1 YVLQRMADEGYIS
14 QQQAEAA
21 NKNPI
26 VLAGEPKQPQS
37 MAPFFLEEIR
47 KYLERQYG
55 AKALYESGL
64 SVTTTLDPV
73 LQQVANHAVQNG
85 LRRLDK
91 DRGYRRGKRNILAE
105 GKTIE
110 RFKDERWLRPIHVDD
125 VVPAVVVSVTKA
137 PVNTAHLTIGRYHAD
152 LGK

>member
-1 YVLQRMADEGYIS
+1 
-14 QQQAEAA
+14 AERA
-21 NKNPI
+21 KKRP
-26 VLAGEPKQPQS
+26 VTLAGQPKQPPS

-64 SVTTTLDPV
+64 SVTTTLDPI

-91 DRGYRRGKRNILAE
+91 DRGYRRGKRNIIAE
-105 GKTIE
+105 GKTVE
-110 RFKDERWLRPIHVDD
+110 RFKDERWVRPIHDGD
-125 VVPAVVVSVTKA
+125 IVPAVVESVTMGT
-137 PVNTAHLTIGRYHAD
+137 VNSAHRSIG
-152 LGK
+152 